1 MEQMKLDME
10 KKESEE
16 TFMKQELA
24 AIKHREVLKAK
35 KKKGLKK
42 FFSRT
47 VAANGAANARPNTS
61 EGYDM
66 TSPSPKVGTI
76 APPSMADANYS
87 IVLDDSSDDDE
98 SESLMSDSLFS
109 TSVSVIGADDAP
121 QVETVMSEDSSVGKR
136 SKKSKPL
143 LPSSTSPSKKET
155 PTDSRPPVPPKLTLT
170 EKMRKVQ
177 SMGPRIASPS
187 KSSSAP
193 MKRSVSKLIEEA
205 DGAVELETIDT
216 DETGEDQIVT
226 PRASPL
232 RAGF

>member
-1 MEQMKLDME
+1 MEQMKQDME

-24 AIKHREVLKAK
+24 AIKQREVLKAK

-42 FFSRT
+42 FFTRT
-47 VAANGAANARPNTS
+47 VAANGNGRPKTS

-66 TSPSPKVGTI
+66 TAPSPKVGTI

-87 IVLDDSSDDDE
+87 IVLDDSSDDE

-109 TSVSVIGADDAP
+109 TSISVIGADDAP

-143 LPSSTSPSKKET
+143 LPPPTSPSKKET
-155 PTDSRPPVPPKLTLT
+155 PADSRPPVPPKLTLT

-187 KSSSAP
+187 KSSSSP
-193 MKRSVSKLIEEA
+193 MKRSVSKLIEEPN
-205 DGAVELETIDT
+205 GAVELETIDT